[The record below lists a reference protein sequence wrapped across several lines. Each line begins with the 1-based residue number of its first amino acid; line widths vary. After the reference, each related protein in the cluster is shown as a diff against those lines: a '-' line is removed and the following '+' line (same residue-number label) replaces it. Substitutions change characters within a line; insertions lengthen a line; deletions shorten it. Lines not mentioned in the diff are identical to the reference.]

1 MLYLLY
7 LSLTLGIGF
16 YYMLYLS
23 LTLGIGFY
31 YMLYL
36 SLTLGI
42 GFYCMLYLSLTMGS
56 GFCYMLYLS
65 LTLGIGF
72 YYMLYLSLT
81 LGIGFYYMLYLSLT
95 LGIGFYYML
104 YLSLTLGI
112 GFYYMLYLS
121 LTLGIGFCY
130 ICYIYLDT
138 GHWILLHVISVA
150 TELYKYDSGNVTPTS
165 RSLASSN
172 FSRSES
178 IGSTGSTPELPKRP
192 ALQPLT
198 RSINSAFED
207 YEKPLSPRIQQSG
220 GQPFNVGTGQIR
232 PNQPYMSDSM
242 AGRHQG
248 PGVPSGG
255 AQGIHLKPNLGLKSG
270 QPGDN
275 NASDRSTTP
284 SSLISHISN
293 ELTDIAQSASST
305 MSELFGTGSKSPHQF
320 TPKPQKPFA
329 PLGKFKQNSSLFN
342 RCLTKQTFKGVMT
355 LIKAIVHG
363 LEHTFQ
369 NHGLGGM
376 ASAYMVLEIIHTHY
390 MSKDVVQGTARN
402 SHSDTSITPEINSPF
417 GSHESLSSKSED
429 SPQKS
434 EARSLHEEHMVA
446 ALGSPVLV
454 NGEEFEN
461 IEIQSLSEMSS
472 SGGTSGGAVL
482 LTKKPAIDH
491 NRNPTKI
498 STTGGQTCDIII
510 TNTDP
515 ESKLDSPIGEDVMR
529 QLVKNKA
536 ILENNRDKRLSI
548 DSEVSEAST
557 LVSTSSETIGDE
569 TKRKKRI
576 NHHSIRGAMSDSEM
590 EMSGVVNYH
599 KRLRSPST
607 WSSKSSL
614 STGFRYHEG
623 KMLNTSPVPHCPDSH
638 KLYLFEGLV
647 NKDRSRLWDQLQF
660 WEDVYLDA
668 VAQERDIIGMD
679 QGPGEMMDRYR
690 SLSDG
695 DRKRLEHD
703 EDRLLS
709 VMLYNLVAFMVMV
722 RVHKQEIRKKTRRLL
737 GKCHIGLVY
746 SQDVNNLLD
755 QINNLHGNDI
765 DLRPMGSRFMQKQ
778 SFTVHWGSDNS
789 GDMLFMEV
797 CTLG

>member
-1 MLYLLY
+1 
-7 LSLTLGIGF
+7 
-16 YYMLYLS
+16 
-23 LTLGIGFY
+23 
-31 YMLYL
+31 
-36 SLTLGI
+36 
-42 GFYCMLYLSLTMGS
+42 
-56 GFCYMLYLS
+56 MLYLS

-95 LGIGFYYML
+95 LG
-104 YLSLTLGI
+104 S
-112 GFYYMLYLS
+112 
-121 LTLGIGFCY
+121 GFCY
-130 ICYIYLDT
+130 ICYIYPDT
-138 GHWILLHVISVA
+138 GHWILLHVA

-165 RSLASSN
+165 RSLASSSN

-305 MSELFGTGSKSPHQF
+305 MSELFGILKCSGKMFYIFAYILSMMKVHKYNNDDYFASDDQLASDEDEDDEKLEQHSDPGTGSKSPHQF

-329 PLGKFKQNSSLFN
+329 PLGKLKQNSSLFN

-515 ESKLDSPIGEDVMR
+515 ESKLDSPSGEDVMR

-557 LVSTSSETIGDE
+557 L
-569 TKRKKRI
+569 
-576 NHHSIRGAMSDSEM
+576 
-590 EMSGVVNYH
+590 VVNYH

-623 KMLNTSPVPHCPDSH
+623 KMLNTSPVPQCPDSH

-778 SFTVHWGSDNS
+778 SLQYTGVVIIVVTCYLWRYVHWGSDNIGDIYGGMYTGVVTVVLTCYLWRYEHWGSDNS

-797 CTLG
+797 CT